1 MEETAARRRALALLG
16 EASVDMHPFYLFS
29 VLLLWVA
36 VYHVAFWSVAIARD
50 PALICWSVGIFGL
63 SVVSPRQPPARRLLL
78 QLVAASLAIACT
90 SYTSLYLLR
99 PAPIAGLDG
108 STAARAAAALMPAAV
123 LSLAHLIGVV
133 RDLRQPLW
141 GEARVL
147 TGVQRSLA
155 SGARLYFTPAG
166 RDYLRERFGATPDEF
181 LNMVRY

>member
-1 MEETAARRRALALLG
+1 
-16 EASVDMHPFYLFS
+16 MHPFYLIS
-29 VLLLWVA
+29 VLVLWVA

-50 PALICWSVGIFGL
+50 PSLVCWSVGLFGL

-78 QLVAASLAIACT
+78 QLAAGSVAIACT
-90 SYTSLYLLR
+90 AYTSLYLFR
-99 PAPIAGLDG
+99 PAPIAELDG
-108 STAARAAAALMPAAV
+108 STTTRAAATLMPAAV
-123 LSLAHLIGVV
+123 LSLAHLIGIV
-133 RDLRQPLW
+133 RDRRRPLW